1 MRKPTPLELEVTLAC
16 IAGVLVLG
24 LAESFMGSAGPL
36 VYPGLMQWLWL
47 VLVTPVLEELAFRG
61 FLQTELRQRL
71 AWRMGRISLA
81 NVLTSGVF
89 VGLHCWQS
97 QTLLA
102 AAVFV
107 PSLIFGYFKDRFNTV
122 KPSIFLHGVY
132 NAAYF
137 YAFGVSSQAFS
148 NFSSF

>member
-1 MRKPTPLELEVTLAC
+1 VKKPTPLALEVTLAC
-16 IAGVLVLG
+16 VVGVIITG
-24 LAESFMGSAGPL
+24 LAGLLLGSARP
-36 VYPGLMQWLWL
+36 VYPSFAQGLWL
-47 VLVTPVLEELAFRG
+47 VIATPVVEELAFRG

-71 AWRMGRISLA
+71 PWAMGRISLA

-89 VGLHCWQS
+89 MLLHWMQH

-102 AAVFV
+102 AAVFM

-122 KPSIFLHGVY
+122 KPSIFLHVFY

-137 YAFGVSSQAFS
+137 LTFGIG
-148 NFSSF
+148 